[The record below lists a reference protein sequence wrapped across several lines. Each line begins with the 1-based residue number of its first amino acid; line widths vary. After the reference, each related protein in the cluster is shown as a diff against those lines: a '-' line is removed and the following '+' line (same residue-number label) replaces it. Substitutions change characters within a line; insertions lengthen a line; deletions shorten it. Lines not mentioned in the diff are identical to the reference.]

1 MKGMT
6 EAQPKCLVAVRG
18 KSLLEWQLDAMR
30 DAGVEEIAVVTGYKR
45 ELLCDYGLK
54 EFHNPRWAET
64 NMVSS
69 LVCASEWL
77 LEEAC
82 IVSYSDIFY
91 SCQAIQSLQQTNA
104 PAAITFDPNWLKLWE
119 DRFGDPLLDAETFR
133 LNPDNTL
140 AEIGRKP
147 KAVEEIQGQYMGLLL
162 FTPQVWL
169 EVEHFLEDLLPAD
182 RDTLQ
187 MTGML
192 DDLITRRN
200 LSITA
205 IPYNGLWGEVD
216 SQEDLALYL

>member
-1 MKGMT
+1 
-6 EAQPKCLVAVRG
+6 
-18 KSLLEWQLDAMR
+18 
-30 DAGVEEIAVVTGYKR
+30 
-45 ELLCDYGLK
+45 
-54 EFHNPRWAET
+54 
-64 NMVSS
+64 
-69 LVCASEWL
+69 
-77 LEEAC
+77 
-82 IVSYSDIFY
+82 
-91 SCQAIQSLQQTNA
+91 
-104 PAAITFDPNWLKLWE
+104 
-119 DRFGDPLLDAETFR
+119 
-133 LNPDNTL
+133 
-140 AEIGRKP
+140 
-147 KAVEEIQGQYMGLLL
+147 EIQGQYMGLLL